1 MFRGFIKIMGAA
13 ADKLVARLS
22 GASDSGVDDNRNRWN
37 SGIRKEWSVRIENI
51 SANME
56 LDTDIEGM
64 RIEKFTVTGK
74 WTSHVRKDYYEA
86 GILIDKQWGDN
97 KNPYGNI
104 VIKAKA
110 VDGGITSKVKV
121 DVDNYDDS
129 ANKYA
134 REKAEGLIR
143 TIVATTVAG

>member
-1 MFRGFIKIMGAA
+1 MGAA

-22 GASDSGVDDNRNRWN
+22 GASNSGTDDNRNNWN
-37 SGIRKEWSVRIENI
+37 SGIKKEWNVRIENVN
-51 SANME
+51 ANIE
-56 LDTDIEGM
+56 LDKDVEGL

-74 WTSHVRKDYYEA
+74 WTSHVRKDYYELGA
-86 GILIDKQWGDN
+86 LIDKQWGDD

-104 VIKAKA
+104 QITAKA
-110 VDGGITSKVKV
+110 VDGGITSNVKV

-129 ANKYA
+129 ANRYA

-143 TIVATTVAG
+143 SIVATTVAG